1 MNKNTLNETVSNF
14 LCNADKGYERLFQ
27 VLCKHKKLI

>member
-14 LCNADKGYERLFQ
+14 LCNADKGYES
-27 VLCKHKKLI
+27 KKLTHSPYC